1 VLSLLALG
9 HTNREIGNL
18 LAISARTAESHRL
31 SIMTK
36 LRLRSRS
43 QLVLY
48 ALSRGLIGPG

>member
-1 VLSLLALG
+1 
-9 HTNREIGNL
+9 
-18 LAISARTAESHRL
+18 
-31 SIMTK
+31 MTK